1 MSYSL
6 YNPFM
11 PTRHLNPRASGLIV
25 FGGGGGDGGTVYTD
39 AAGGTHAT
47 EADAIAANTAAETAA
62 VAAVEAKKVADAK
75 AAAEAKVIS
84 DAKAA
89 DTAAIS
95 AYISGLSTAIS
106 AAPKAG
112 DALGL
117 LQNQLN
123 AVLTF
128 AKPAA
133 TYTATPAEIA
143 AEGYETFEAKIQAA
157 YDSKITDLQAK
168 IQKNQSQSSAGL
180 AAGQRALVSAA
191 ITDPTSLTTTA
202 DVAKINDA
210 PIDPATGLPKVET
223 PAERTAR
230 LSQLEVATGTG
241 DLATM
246 TGATAVTGTAI
257 GADPVEDIEVAKVT
271 ANTSKAAVDDAL
283 NNTEAAQGT
292 VSDDSLVVAATSDGT
307 TGVSDLKAA
316 QGKSLV
322 MENPTTR
329 DLQAGE
335 IISGV
340 ADAEKAAV
348 FTEQIQAAQATPSDK
363 ATVQGQMAGLMEGF
377 DGSSAPAWASAAL
390 RNATAQMA
398 ARGMGAS
405 SMAGQ
410 AILQATMEAALP
422 IAAQDA
428 QTVAGFEMA
437 NLSNRQQR
445 AMLAAEQRAAF
456 LGQEFDQA
464 FQAKVQNASRIADIA
479 NMNFTAE
486 QQIAL
491 ENSRNANSMNMAN
504 LSNRQALIMGEAAA
518 ISNLEMASLSNQ
530 QQAAVQNAQ
539 SFLQMDMANLANRQQ
554 TELFKSQTLIQSI
567 FTDQAAVNA
576 AAQFNASSENQTN
589 QFLANMRTQVSQF
602 NASQTNSMTQFNTNE
617 LNGMAKFNADM
628 TNQRDQFNATNQ
640 LVVAQANALWRQSV
654 TTMDTAAQNV
664 ANAEAAKTSNA
675 FTASTLDQI
684 WQRERDMM
692 SMAWKSSESSAER
705 ANAIIMAQMGI
716 EAQTAALA
724 TQRAAEESSAVGS
737 FFSKLIFGF

>member
-25 FGGGGGDGGTVYTD
+25 FGGGGGGGTVYAD
-39 AAGGTHAT
+39 VNGGTHAT
-47 EADAIAANTAAETAA
+47 EALAIASNTAIEKANKAA
-62 VAAVEAKKVADAK
+62 KEK
-75 AAAEAKVIS
+75 AAADKIIADNKAAEEKRII
-84 DAKAA
+84 DEAKAA
-89 DTAAIS
+89 DAAAIA
-95 AYISGLSTAIS
+95 AYKSGLSTAMS
-106 AAPKAG
+106 AAPEAG

-143 AEGYETFEAKIQAA
+143 AEGYETFDAKIEAA
-157 YDSKITDLQAK
+157 YTAVITDLQAK
-168 IQKNQSQSSAGL
+168 IAKNQSESSAGL

-202 DVAKINDA
+202 DVAKIDGDA
-210 PIDPATGLPKVET
+210 VGTNI
-223 PAERTAR
+223 
-230 LSQLEVATGTG
+230 ATGTG
-241 DLATM
+241 ALGTAPT
-246 TGATAVTGTAI
+246 ATATTGTAV
-257 GADPVEDIEVAKVT
+257 GADPVEDITTATVT
-271 ANTSKAAVDDAL
+271 ADTSKTAVDAAL
-283 NNTEAAQGT
+283 KGTEAAQGT
-292 VSDDSLVVAATSDGT
+292 VSDSSLVEAATSDGT

-316 QGKSLV
+316 QGKSLL
-322 MENPTTR
+322 MQNPTTR
-329 DLQAGE
+329 EIQEGE
-335 IISGV
+335 LISGV
-340 ADAEKAAV
+340 ADADKAAV

-464 FQAKVQNASRIADIA
+464 FQSKVQNASRIADIA

-539 SFLQMDMANLANRQQ
+539 SFLQMDMTNLANRQQ
-554 TELFKSQTLIQSI
+554 TELFKSQSLIQSI

-602 NASQTNSMTQFNTNE
+602 NASQTNSMTQFNVNE

-705 ANAIIMAQMGI
+705 ANAIIMAQMGVA
-716 EAQTAALA
+716 AQKEALA

-737 FFSKLIFGF
+737 IYYG

>member
-25 FGGGGGDGGTVYTD
+25 FGGGGGGGGFADVNGTV
-39 AAGGTHAT
+39 HAT
-47 EADAIAANTAAETAA
+47 EALAIASNTAIDKAA
-62 VAAVEAKKVADAK
+62 KDAAAAAVEAKKVADTK
-75 AAAEAKVIS
+75 AAEEAKLLA

-89 DTAAIS
+89 DAAAIS

-106 AAPKAG
+106 SAPDAG

-202 DVAKINDA
+202 DVALVDGDA
-210 PIDPATGLPKVET
+210 AGTNIA
-223 PAERTAR
+223 A
-230 LSQLEVATGTG
+230 GTG
-241 DLATM
+241 ALGLRNT
-246 TGATAVTGTAI
+246 TQAVTGRAV
-257 GADPVEDIEVAKVT
+257 GADPVEDIAVAKVT
-271 ANTSKAAVDDAL
+271 ADTSKAAVDDTL
-283 NNTEAAQGT
+283 KDTEAAQGT

-316 QGKSLV
+316 QGKSLL

-329 DLQAGE
+329 EIQEGE
-335 IISGV
+335 LISGV
-340 ADAEKAAV
+340 ADADKAAV

-486 QQIAL
+486 QQVAL

>member
-25 FGGGGGDGGTVYTD
+25 FGGGGGGGTVYAD
-39 AAGGTHAT
+39 VNGGTHAT
-47 EADAIAANTAAETAA
+47 EALAIASNTAIEKANKAA
-62 VAAVEAKKVADAK
+62 KEK
-75 AAAEAKVIS
+75 AAADKIIADNKAAEEKRII
-84 DAKAA
+84 DEAKAA
-89 DTAAIS
+89 DAAAIA
-95 AYISGLSTAIS
+95 AYKSGLSTAMS
-106 AAPKAG
+106 AAPEAG

-143 AEGYETFEAKIQAA
+143 AEGYETFDAKIEAA
-157 YDSKITDLQAK
+157 YTAVITDLQAK
-168 IQKNQSQSSAGL
+168 IAKNQSESSAGL

-202 DVAKINDA
+202 DVAKIDGDA
-210 PIDPATGLPKVET
+210 VGTNI
-223 PAERTAR
+223 
-230 LSQLEVATGTG
+230 ATGTG
-241 DLATM
+241 ALGTAPT
-246 TGATAVTGTAI
+246 ATATTGTAV
-257 GADPVEDIEVAKVT
+257 GADPVEDITTATVT
-271 ANTSKAAVDDAL
+271 ADTSKTAVDAAL
-283 NNTEAAQGT
+283 KGTEAAQGT
-292 VSDDSLVVAATSDGT
+292 VSDSSLVEAATSDGT

-316 QGKSLV
+316 QGKSLL
-322 MENPTTR
+322 MQNPTTR
-329 DLQAGE
+329 EIQEGE
-335 IISGV
+335 LISGV
-340 ADAEKAAV
+340 ADADKAAV

-464 FQAKVQNASRIADIA
+464 FQSKVQNASRIADIA

-539 SFLQMDMANLANRQQ
+539 SFLQMDMTNLANRQQ
-554 TELFKSQTLIQSI
+554 TELFKSQSLIQSI

-589 QFLANMRTQVSQF
+589 
-602 NASQTNSMTQFNTNE
+602 SMTQFNVNE

-705 ANAIIMAQMGI
+705 ANAIIMAQMGVA
-716 EAQTAALA
+716 AQKEALA